1 MTKQYVLIG
10 GSSGIGL
17 ALAKQ
22 LQANG
27 DQVTTICRN
36 GDHSCDMQVETPDLP
51 SAEILDGLVYLPG
64 TINLKPFS
72 QLSTQD
78 FTQDFQL
85 NVLGAVK
92 AIQHFLPALN
102 AGVQSSIVLMSSV
115 AASRGFPFH
124 ASVSSSKGAIIGLM
138 RALAAELAP
147 KIRVNAVAPS
157 LTETPLSAPLID
169 SEQKKATAAKK
180 HPLGRIGTPEDVA
193 NMIAY
198 LLSDQSSWITGQVL
212 GVDGGISTL

>member
-1 MTKQYVLIG
+1 MNRNYVLIG

-17 ALAKQ
+17 ALAQ
-22 LQANG
+22 LLQENG
-27 DQVTTICRN
+27 DQVTTLCRR
-36 GDHSCDMQVETPDLP
+36 GDQTCDIQAEEPNFPQVET
-51 SAEILDGLVYLPG
+51 LDGLVYLPG
-64 TINLKPFS
+64 TINLKPF
-72 QLSTQD
+72 LKLTTED
-78 FTQDFQL
+78 FIQDFQL

-102 AGVQSSIVLMSSV
+102 TGQQSSIVLMSSV

-124 ASVSSSKGAIIGLM
+124 ASVSSSKGAIIGFT

-147 KIRVNAVAPS
+147 KVRVNAVAPS
-157 LTETPLSAPLID
+157 LTDTPLSTSLLD
-169 SEQKKATAAKK
+169 SEQKKEAAAKK
-180 HPLGRIGTPEDVA
+180 HPLGRIGQPEDIA
-193 NMIAY
+193 SMIAY